1 MQTLPIDKIEGLAAR
16 RLNEQQIADVL
27 DISLDG
33 LKNDRAQ
40 LTLFREA
47 IRKGRAKGEAEL
59 RGALYKQ
66 ARNGDIQA
74 YSELLRREKQQ
85 DSDL

>member
-1 MQTLPIDKIEGLAAR
+1 MQTLPIVKIEALAAR

-27 DISLDG
+27 DISLDE
-33 LKNDRAQ
+33 LKKDRGQ
-40 LTLFREA
+40 ISLFREA

-59 RGALYKQ
+59 RGALYKR

-85 DSDL
+85 DSD

>member
-1 MQTLPIDKIEGLAAR
+1 MLTLLITKIEALAAR

-27 DISLDG
+27 DISLDE
-33 LKNDRAQ
+33 LKKDRKHIAR
-40 LTLFREA
+40 FRDA

-59 RGALYKQ
+59 RGALYKR
-66 ARNGDIQA
+66 ARDGDIQA

-85 DSDL
+85 DRD